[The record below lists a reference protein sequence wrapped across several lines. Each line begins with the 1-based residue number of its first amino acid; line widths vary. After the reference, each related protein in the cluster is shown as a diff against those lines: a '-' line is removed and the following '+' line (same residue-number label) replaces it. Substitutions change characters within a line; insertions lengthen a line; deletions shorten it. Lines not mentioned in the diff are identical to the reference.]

1 MKKRIEHHT
10 VPGIKCFACVSPDSA
25 GDCALGTPIHHHV
38 AAACFHASSCPAP
51 CLHVALAWRPALAGY
66 WAGGRGGPSISNSD
80 VEYIGIVLMWGILAQ
95 GTEVQYLASKP
106 DRSSI
111 DRVIPVELTRS
122 GREGCDSAREASR
135 PDMVLGGQAVSSHS
149 HERRSQRDAREALR
163 SALRWEWGVV

>member
-10 VPGIKCFACVSPDSA
+10 VPGINVLRACHSARRETAHSAPPSITTSLRLVS
-25 GDCALGTPIHHHV
+25 TQ
-38 AAACFHASSCPAP
+38 
-51 CLHVALAWRPALAGY
+51 ALALPPAFTSPWPGDLPLRTAGL
-66 WAGGRGGPSISNSD
+66 GGGGGPSISNSD

-95 GTEVQYLASKP
+95 GTEVQYLASRT

-122 GREGCDSAREASR
+122 GRERCDSAREASR
-135 PDMVLGGQAVSSHS
+135 SDMVLGGQAIPSHS